1 MSLWY
6 YAKGDQQRGPI
17 SREDLKLLAETGVLL
32 PTDLV
37 WQEGESNRRPAANL
51 KNLFPEAPR
60 GQTLIERL
68 HPEPPAARAESP
80 RVKERQT
87 VLEHSRPEPA
97 RVRAEPPRVKERQTL
112 LEPPHPEP
120 ARVREDSPQVK
131 EGPGRRSGPTVM
143 SVASVLVAMFSIL
156 LGGGAS
162 YLYWSNT
169 QRPLVLPTALLGLLL
184 GNLVLLFAL
193 RGRARFSL
201 SVLGVTAST
210 AALTTAFVDAGGLSK
225 FSDDARRA
233 ITGVAKSESAKPAE
247 APRPAQAAE
256 AAPPGIQKMT
266 KQELI
271 AKIEALGNPCSRSD
285 LFAAVGEPQ
294 QKRVE
299 DGQRAG
305 LFWTWECRDGKV
317 EVVLLN
323 PDVGAGEHTDK
334 AQAYISMINER

>member
-6 YAKGDQQRGPI
+6 YAKGDQQRGPV

-32 PTDLV
+32 PTDFV
-37 WQEGESNRRPAANL
+37 WQEGESKRRPAANL

-68 HPEPPAARAESP
+68 HPEPPAVRAESP
-80 RVKERQT
+80 RVN
-87 VLEHSRPEPA
+87 
-97 RVRAEPPRVKERQTL
+97 ERQTL
-112 LEPPHPEP
+112 LEHPRPEP
-120 ARVREDSPQVK
+120 ARIRDDSPQL
-131 EGPGRRSGPTVM
+131 EEAPRRRSGPTF
-143 SVASVLVAMFSIL
+143 SGVASFLVAMFSIF

-184 GNLVLLFAL
+184 GNLVLLVDGL

-201 SVLGVTAST
+201 SILGVTLST
-210 AALTTAFVDAGGLSK
+210 AAVTTAFIDAGGLSK
-225 FSDDARRA
+225 VRGDARQA
-233 ITGVAKSESAKPAE
+233 ISGFPKSEPAE
-247 APRPAQAAE
+247 PAAAPRPATAAE
-256 AAPPGIQKMT
+256 PNAPSIQVMT
-266 KQELI
+266 KQERI
-271 AKIEALGNPCSRSD
+271 AKIEALGNPCPRSD
-285 LFAAVGEPQ
+285 LFAAVGKPQ
-294 QKRVE
+294 QERVE

-334 AQAYISMINER
+334 SQAFISIINEK

>member
-32 PTDLV
+32 STDLV

-60 GQTLIERL
+60 GQTLIERP

-87 VLEHSRPEPA
+87 LLEH
-97 RVRAEPPRVKERQTL
+97 PR
-112 LEPPHPEP
+112 PEP
-120 ARVREDSPQVK
+120 ARVREDSPQVQ
-131 EGPGRRSGPTVM
+131 EVPRRKSGPTFM
-143 SVASVLVAMFSIL
+143 GVASFLVAILSIL

-162 YLYWSNT
+162 YLYWSNI

-184 GNLVLLFAL
+184 GNLVLLVDGL
-193 RGRARFSL
+193 RGRTRFSL
-201 SVLGVTAST
+201 SILGVTVST
-210 AALTTAFVDAGGLSK
+210 ASLTTAFVDAGGLSK
-225 FSDDARRA
+225 MRDDARQA
-233 ITGVAKSESAKPAE
+233 IPGVAKSKLAEPAA
-247 APRPAQAAE
+247 APGPVKAAE
-256 AAPPGIQKMT
+256 ANVPSIQTMT
-266 KQELI
+266 KQEVI

-285 LFAAVGEPQ
+285 LFAVVGRPQ
-294 QKRVE
+294 QERAE

-334 AQAYISMINER
+334 SDAYISIINER